1 MPNNASEAQVETLLA
16 HEFVHW
22 LQFHSDVADTGGFGG
37 FVSNATALG
46 SNDTVTVSAAG

>member
-22 LQFHSDVADTGGFGG
+22 LQFHSDAADTGCFGG
-37 FVSNATALG
+37 LVSNTRA
-46 SNDTVTVSAAG
+46 SA